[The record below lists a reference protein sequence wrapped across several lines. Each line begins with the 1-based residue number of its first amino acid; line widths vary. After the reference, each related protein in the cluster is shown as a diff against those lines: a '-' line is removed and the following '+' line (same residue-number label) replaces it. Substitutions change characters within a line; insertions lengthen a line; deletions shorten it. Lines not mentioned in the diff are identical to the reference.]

1 MLVHKAYKFRIHP
14 DATQE
19 ALFRQTVGCCPLVY
33 NLCLEQRKQASCT
46 KRHRPSKF
54 DQIKELTALKEEF
67 DFLYDVPHQPLQQA
81 VYDLHAGFKN
91 MFEGRAGYPTFRK
104 KGQDDAFRY
113 PDPKQIKFEKGR
125 IFLPKAG
132 WTEIVTHRPI
142 VGKVKNVSVS
152 TIAGDW
158 FVSIQVEH
166 EVTILPANRGVE
178 IGIDM
183 GGAQPIV
190 LSDGTMPDLPRM
202 TASDHKKLANA
213 HRVIARRRKGSKN
226 REKAKRRLARL
237 HARYAR
243 RRKDALQKATTMI
256 VKNHGVIVIEDLK
269 VKEMT
274 KSGKGTVESP
284 GKLVQKQANLRYRR
298 RGKPHQPVP
307 LRLHQLRI
315 DLRRRRKRGQ
325 EHPETR
331 HQPNRR
337 TSGDGL

>member
-1 MLVHKAYKFRIHP
+1 M
-14 DATQE
+14 
-19 ALFRQTVGCCPLVY
+19 
-33 NLCLEQRKQASCT
+33 
-46 KRHRPSKF
+46 
-54 DQIKELTALKEEF
+54 
-67 DFLYDVPHQPLQQA
+67 PHHPLQQA

-104 KGQDDAFRY
+104 KGRNDAFRY
-113 PDPKQIKFEKGR
+113 PDPKQIKFEKDR

-132 WTEIVTHRPI
+132 WTRIVTHRPI
-142 VGKVKNVSVS
+142 VGKVKNVTVS

-158 FVSIQVEH
+158 FVSVQVEH
-166 EVTILPANRGVE
+166 EVAIVPVNRGVE

-183 GGAQPIV
+183 GGARPIV

-202 TASDHKKLANA
+202 TVDDRKKLANA
-213 HRVIARRRKGSKN
+213 HRTVARRKKGSKN
-226 REKAKRRLARL
+226 REKAKRRFARL
-237 HARYAR
+237 QARYAR

-274 KSGKGTVESP
+274 KSGKGTVENP
-284 GKLVQKQANLRYRR
+284 GKLVQKRANENRSLLDASPRMIRTMLEYKAPWYGSRIIVVDPAAYLAMLQRLRHGRC
-298 RGKPHQPVP
+298 GKPHQPVP
-307 LRLHQLRI
+307 LCLHQLRI
-315 DLRRRRKRGQ
+315 DLRRRRQRGE
-325 EHPETR
+325 EHPQTR